1 MASAFT
7 SVAHKIFG
15 SKNDRELKRMTP
27 LVEQINGLEEKISK
41 ETDDGLRGRI
51 AEWKSRISAIEDI
64 YEREDALWEV
74 LPEVFAVVREASKRT
89 LGQRHFYVQVIGGM
103 MFHPGTIPP
112 MKNPAGTTPL
122 HTLP

>member
-74 LPEVFAVVREASKRT
+74 LPEAFALVREASKRT
-89 LGQRHFYVQVIGGM
+89 LGPRHFDVQLLGGVISL
-103 MFHPGTIPP
+103 
-112 MKNPAGTTPL
+112 PAHNTRDTNL
-122 HTLP
+122 RSQ